1 VLDWRDK
8 ILRVQESSASNLKEI
23 SMSFDLHEMV
33 RRHQGRQLSLLSDYI
48 NPQMAKVLKT
58 LGFDPVYVRGT
69 GAHLWDDHG
78 NDYLDMLAGFGVFA
92 VGRSHPKVKE
102 AIRQYLDLD
111 SPNMVK
117 MGTQLFSGLL
127 AKKLIDEFAPTGLD
141 TVFFC
146 NSGAEAVEGALKFA
160 HAFTGRKRFVYCSDG
175 YHGLTLGALVVNGCK
190 EFRADYEALLHG
202 GTEIPFG
209 DADRLETEVSRG
221 DVAAF
226 VVEPVVGHGVFVP
239 PDGFLQRAR
248 DICTRC
254 GTLLIADEVQTGF
267 GRTGKLFACEHWN
280 VVPDIM
286 TLSKPLS
293 GGYCPIGVILYPRK
307 VYNRVFSS
315 LDRCMVH
322 STTFGQN
329 DLSAVCGLA
338 TLDVIRDEGIIEN
351 SARTGAYL
359 MNRLKNMAER
369 YELVREVRGLGLMIA
384 IEFGTP
390 RSASLKIGWK
400 MIHGINQ
407 DLFCQSILVP
417 LIMDHHIIA
426 QVSGHGRDIIK
437 LIPSLVFNRADADR
451 FIEAFDQV
459 LAAAHRFPGPIWE
472 VGSRLAKTVL
482 R

>member
-1 VLDWRDK
+1 M
-8 ILRVQESSASNLKEI
+8 A
-23 SMSFDLHEMV
+23 FDLNEIV
-33 RRHQGRQLSLLSDYI
+33 RLHQGQQLSLLSEYI

-58 LGFDPVYVRGT
+58 LGFDPVYVRGE
-69 GAHLWDDHG
+69 GAHLWDDRG
-78 NDYLDMLAGFGVFA
+78 NDYLDMMAGFGVFA
-92 VGRSHPKVKE
+92 LGRSHPKVKD

-111 SPNMVK
+111 SPNLIK
-117 MGTQLFSGLL
+117 MGTQLLAGVL
-127 AKKLIDEFAPTGLD
+127 AKKLIDEFAPPGLD

-160 HAFTGRKRFVYCSDG
+160 HAFTGRKRFVYCDHG
-175 YHGLTLGALVVNGCK
+175 YHGLTLGALAVNGCK
-190 EFRADYEALLHG
+190 EFRRDYESLLTG
-202 GTEIPFG
+202 STEIPFG
-209 DADRLETEVSRG
+209 DADRLEAEISGG

-226 VVEPVVGHGVFVP
+226 IVEPVVGHGVFIP
-239 PDGFLQRAR
+239 PDDFLPRAR
-248 DICTRC
+248 DICTRY

-286 TLSKPLS
+286 TLSKSLS
-293 GGYCPIGVILYPRK
+293 AGYCPTGAILYPRR
-307 VYNRVFSS
+307 VYDKVFSS

-329 DLSAVCGLA
+329 DLSAICGLI
-338 TLDVIRDEGIIEN
+338 TLETIREEGIIEN
-351 SARTGAYL
+351 SARIGAYL
-359 MNRLKNMAER
+359 MERLKNLAQK

-384 IEFGTP
+384 IEFDKP

-400 MIHGINQ
+400 MIHKINH

-417 LIMDHHIIA
+417 LMMDHHILA

-437 LIPSLVFNRADADR
+437 LIPPLVFNQADADR
-451 FIEAFDQV
+451 FINAFDEV

-472 VGSRLAKTVL
+472 VGSRLAKAVL

>member
-1 VLDWRDK
+1 M
-8 ILRVQESSASNLKEI
+8 A
-23 SMSFDLHEMV
+23 FDLNEIV
-33 RRHQGRQLSLLSDYI
+33 RLHQGQQLSLLSEYI

-58 LGFDPVYVRGT
+58 LGFDPVYVRGE
-69 GAHLWDDHG
+69 GAHLWDDRG
-78 NDYLDMLAGFGVFA
+78 NDYLDMMAGFGVFA
-92 VGRSHPKVKE
+92 LGRSHPKVKD

-111 SPNMVK
+111 SPNLIK
-117 MGTQLFSGLL
+117 MGTQLLAGVL
-127 AKKLIDEFAPTGLD
+127 AKKLIDEFAPPGLD

-160 HAFTGRKRFVYCSDG
+160 HAFTGRKRFVYCDHG
-175 YHGLTLGALVVNGCK
+175 YHGLTLGALAVNGCK
-190 EFRADYEALLHG
+190 EFRRDYESLLTG
-202 GTEIPFG
+202 STEIPFG
-209 DADRLETEVSRG
+209 DADRLEAEISGG

-226 VVEPVVGHGVFVP
+226 IVEPVVGHGVFIP
-239 PDGFLQRAR
+239 PDDFLPRAR
-248 DICTRC
+248 DICTRY

-286 TLSKPLS
+286 TLSKSLS
-293 GGYCPIGVILYPRK
+293 AGYCPTGAILYPRR
-307 VYNRVFSS
+307 VYDKVFSS

-329 DLSAVCGLA
+329 DLSAICGLI
-338 TLDVIRDEGIIEN
+338 TLETIREEGIVEN
-351 SARTGAYL
+351 SARIGAYL
-359 MNRLKNMAER
+359 MERLKNLAQK

-384 IEFGTP
+384 IEFDKP

-400 MIHGINQ
+400 MIHKINH

-417 LIMDHHIIA
+417 LMMDHHILA

-437 LIPSLVFNRADADR
+437 LIPPLVFNQADADR
-451 FIEAFDQV
+451 FINAFDEV

-472 VGSRLAKTVL
+472 VGSRLAKAVL

>member
-1 VLDWRDK
+1 M
-8 ILRVQESSASNLKEI
+8 A
-23 SMSFDLHEMV
+23 FDLSEMV
-33 RRHQGRQLSLLSDYI
+33 RLHQGQQLSLLSEYM

-58 LGFDPVYVRGT
+58 LGFDPVYVRGE

-92 VGRSHPKVKE
+92 LGRSHPRVKE

-111 SPNMVK
+111 SPNLIK
-117 MGTQLFSGLL
+117 MGTQLFAGLL
-127 AKKLIDEFAPTGLD
+127 AKKLIDEFAPPGLD

-160 HAFTGRKRFVYCSDG
+160 HAFTGRKRFVHCEHG
-175 YHGLTLGALVVNGCK
+175 YHGLTLGALAVNGCK
-190 EFRADYEALLHG
+190 EFRSDYETLLPG

-209 DADRLETEVSRG
+209 DAARLEAEVSRG

-226 VVEPVVGHGVFVP
+226 VVEPVIGHGVFIP
-239 PDGFLQRAR
+239 PDDFLPRVR
-248 DICTRC
+248 EICTRY
-254 GTLLIADEVQTGF
+254 GTLLIADEVQTSF

-286 TLSKPLS
+286 TVSKPLS
-293 GGYCPIGVILYPRK
+293 AGYCPIGAILYQRR
-307 VYNRVFSS
+307 VYNKVFSS

-329 DLSAVCGLA
+329 DLSAVCGLI
-338 TLDVIRDEGIIEN
+338 TLEIIREEGIVEN
-351 SARTGAYL
+351 SARIGAYL
-359 MNRLKNMAER
+359 MERLKNLAQK
-369 YELVREVRGLGLMIA
+369 YELIREIRGLGLMIA
-384 IEFGTP
+384 IEFGNP
-390 RSASLKIGWK
+390 RSPSLKIGWK
-400 MIHGINQ
+400 MIHKINP

-426 QVSGHGRDIIK
+426 QVSGHGKDIIK
-437 LIPSLVFNRADADR
+437 LIPPLVFNQADADR
-451 FIEAFDQV
+451 FINAFDQV

-472 VGSRLAKTVL
+472 VGSRLAKAVL